1 MARIPPHLAGGE
13 NVCAFLDMIANS
25 ELGPILLRK
34 SDAGYNVI
42 VGSTPTHPILFASY
56 RDHPRRLIDLPNLG
70 IKSTAAGR
78 YQLLAHYF
86 DDYKRLL
93 KLKDFSPE
101 SQDLIAIQQIRESRA
116 LDAVKAGE
124 FAGAV
129 ALCSHIWASLPG
141 ARYGQH
147 TNKLAD
153 LKAYYTAAGGTLA

>member
-1 MARIPPHLAGGE
+1 MARIPPFLAGGA
-13 NVCAFLDMIANS
+13 NVCAFLDMIAMS
-25 ELGPILLRK
+25 ELGAALLMK
-34 SDAGYNVI
+34 SDQGYNVCC
-42 VGSTPTHPILFASY
+42 GSTPAKPLLFSSY
-56 RDHPRRLIDLPNLG
+56 KDHPRRLIDLPNLG

-78 YQLLAHYF
+78 YQLLARYF

-124 FAGAV
+124 FAVAV
-129 ALCSHIWASLPG
+129 KLCSHIWASLPG
-141 ARYGQH
+141 NNYHQH